1 MFLVFVES
9 VFVVVVAVAAVV
21 EVGVAIVM
29 VNPKPSTAAVA
40 ENRVAIARRYEIT
53 GPIVSMQ
60 QKFEDLVQSHGL
72 GFRVCRHL
80 CSGWTPNRQS
90 RCLAFTAHRPRP

>member
-40 ENRVAIARRYEIT
+40 ENR
-53 GPIVSMQ
+53 G
-60 QKFEDLVQSHGL
+60 
-72 GFRVCRHL
+72 C
-80 CSGWTPNRQS
+80 NRETV
-90 RCLAFTAHRPRP
+90 RNHRAHSFNAAKM